1 MCQCQS
7 EKNCFNRWQHHIDP
21 TNGYPGLLEPKSA
34 QQMDR
39 PGFGWRRR
47 PDSLATAVT
56 RPYPTWFL
64 SLGLHQNKRLHL
76 PNAKR
81 SDTTQTKDHSN
92 LWLKKSP
99 LLPWKK
105 CGVILKE
112 DWWIQ
117 IKEKENILSILNFKL
132 QSIKLNWSTMKNTL
146 FAFLSYVFS
155 ENLKKFTFI

>member
-1 MCQCQS
+1 MTTS
-7 EKNCFNRWQHHIDP
+7 YWPYKWLPGTSWTKVFP
-21 TNGYPGLLEPKSA
+21 TNGSA
-34 QQMDR
+34 ALRMKTPPWFTGHRGHQTL
-39 PGFGWRRR
+39 PHLIFIFGA
-47 PDSLATAVT
+47 SSKQTFT
-56 RPYPTWFL
+56 PTQCQKIWY
-64 SLGLHQNKRLHL
+64 N
-76 PNAKR
+76 
-81 SDTTQTKDHSN
+81 SDKGSN

-146 FAFLSYVFS
+146 FAFLSYMFS
-155 ENLKKFTFI
+155 DNLKKFTFI